1 MIDCKCGNSLRCELL
16 APAGSYETMLVAF
29 NAGADA
35 VYVGGQKFGARAFA
49 GNFNEEELVKAI
61 NYAHMFD
68 KKLYLTVN
76 TLIKEEEFSQ
86 LYDYIK
92 PYYEAGLDAVIVQDI
107 GVLKFIAGNFT
118 DLPIHCSTQM
128 TITGEEFGKVL
139 AENKSVTRIVTPRE
153 LNLAEIKK
161 MYTVTGL
168 EIESFV
174 HGALCYCYSGQCL
187 LSSIIGA
194 RSGNRGRCAQPCRL
208 TFSNAEQK
216 VDNKHLL
223 SPKDLCTLEIL
234 PEIIETGVYSLKIEG
249 RMKKPEYVASVVAIY
264 RKYIDR
270 YLKNGKKNYKVIQED
285 IDTLKDIYNRG
296 GFTDGFYKRQNG
308 SEMMTINRPNHCGVK
323 VGNVLDINQNIIK
336 IQTVRDIKK
345 GDILEIDSDTEFFA
359 PYDIRKGEI
368 FDYKFK
374 QKIRFGNVKEVIR
387 TRNEALINTLLN
399 SYMYDEKGKIRLLKR
414 RVNIDITILK
424 DKNIEAAMW
433 DNSFSVTT
441 NGNVP
446 LEAKNKPITKDF
458 VVKQLGKL
466 GETCFA
472 ADSINVQLDEGLFV
486 TVSELNEIR
495 RSLVELFAEEIKETY
510 RRYVDNRVNKD
521 NGLNIADSL
530 NKDNSLNTNIAYKT
544 IEKSYS
550 DFSNNITV
558 LVSDMKQFETVI
570 SIYRGNRIYLEY
582 AQFSLEEIASA
593 VKMGNEKNVEVFI
606 ALPYILRA
614 NAKAMLEKEID
625 TLRKIEP
632 SGYLF
637 RNLESFFYLK
647 NKGINIKKVI
657 FDSNIYAFNNET
669 IKYYKSIG
677 ADIITASYETNG
689 NEFKLLDR
697 SFMEINVYG
706 YFPVMLTAGC
716 VRKTMNKCL
725 KTLLSADEAC
735 KLKSKDT
742 TIVDRKSSSF
752 TVRTV
757 CRYCYNIIYNSVPIG
772 LFQNIDE
779 LEALGFC
786 GYRISFTTE
795 SPEEIENILLNYKN
809 LKSNY
814 TKGHFKRGVE

>member
-61 NYAHMFD
+61 SYAHMFD

-323 VGNVLDINQNIIK
+323 VGNV
-336 IQTVRDIKK
+336 
-345 GDILEIDSDTEFFA
+345 
-359 PYDIRKGEI
+359 
-368 FDYKFK
+368 
-374 QKIRFGNVKEVIR
+374 
-387 TRNEALINTLLN
+387 
-399 SYMYDEKGKIRLLKR
+399 
-414 RVNIDITILK
+414 
-424 DKNIEAAMW
+424 
-433 DNSFSVTT
+433 
-441 NGNVP
+441 
-446 LEAKNKPITKDF
+446 
-458 VVKQLGKL
+458 
-466 GETCFA
+466 
-472 ADSINVQLDEGLFV
+472 
-486 TVSELNEIR
+486 
-495 RSLVELFAEEIKETY
+495 
-510 RRYVDNRVNKD
+510 
-521 NGLNIADSL
+521 
-530 NKDNSLNTNIAYKT
+530 
-544 IEKSYS
+544 
-550 DFSNNITV
+550 
-558 LVSDMKQFETVI
+558 
-570 SIYRGNRIYLEY
+570 
-582 AQFSLEEIASA
+582 
-593 VKMGNEKNVEVFI
+593 
-606 ALPYILRA
+606 
-614 NAKAMLEKEID
+614 
-625 TLRKIEP
+625 
-632 SGYLF
+632 
-637 RNLESFFYLK
+637 
-647 NKGINIKKVI
+647 
-657 FDSNIYAFNNET
+657 
-669 IKYYKSIG
+669 
-677 ADIITASYETNG
+677 
-689 NEFKLLDR
+689 
-697 SFMEINVYG
+697 
-706 YFPVMLTAGC
+706 
-716 VRKTMNKCL
+716 
-725 KTLLSADEAC
+725 
-735 KLKSKDT
+735 
-742 TIVDRKSSSF
+742 
-752 TVRTV
+752 
-757 CRYCYNIIYNSVPIG
+757 
-772 LFQNIDE
+772 
-779 LEALGFC
+779 
-786 GYRISFTTE
+786 
-795 SPEEIENILLNYKN
+795 
-809 LKSNY
+809 
-814 TKGHFKRGVE
+814 